1 MNVVEKAIQ
10 AIDRWQRRH
19 KGPAFAYAVLK
30 KYDDDQT
37 GYLAALV
44 TYYGFIALFPLLLVT
59 TTVLGMIGFHHQEL
73 GRQLVNDV
81 SKYFPVAGQSLDNSI
96 RGFKQTGPALII
108 GLLVTFY
115 GARGV
120 ADAFRHAV
128 CHIWHVPKQD
138 RSGFPRN
145 LIRSFGIIV
154 GGGGGFLLASALA
167 GWAGAV
173 GTGILFRSLSV
184 LLNIA
189 MLYLVFMLVFT
200 LSLPRRFKRAQYRT
214 SALISAVGLT
224 ALQLGGAALF
234 AHTAKGI
241 TTGYS
246 AIFATTLIM
255 LTWIYLQVRLVLYAV
270 QIDTVKDGNL
280 YPRSLSGKHPTEAD
294 NKLKP

>member
-1 MNVVEKAIQ
+1 MNVVEKTIQ
-10 AIDRWQRRH
+10 AIDRWQRAR
-19 KGPAFAYAVLK
+19 KGPAFTYAVIK

-37 GYLAALV
+37 GYLAALI

-59 TTVLGMIGFHHQEL
+59 TTVLGMIGFHNQEL
-73 GRQLVNDV
+73 GRQLVTDV
-81 SKYFPVAGQSLDNSI
+81 SKYFPVAGQSLESSI

-108 GLLVTFY
+108 GILLTFY

-128 CHIWHVPKQD
+128 SVIWNVPKQD

-173 GTGILFRSLSV
+173 GTGILFRSLSI
-184 LLNIA
+184 LLNVG

-200 LSLPRRFKRAQYRT
+200 LSLPRRFKRTQYRT
-214 SALISAVGLT
+214 GSFVSAVGIT

-241 TTGYS
+241 TSGYS
-246 AIFATTLIM
+246 ALFATTLVM
-255 LTWIYLQVRLVLYAV
+255 LAWIYLQVRVVLYAV
-270 QIDTVKDGNL
+270 QIDSIKDGKL
-280 YPRSLSGKHPTEAD
+280 YPRSLSGKNPTAAD
-294 NKLKP
+294 QKLKP